1 MDENL
6 IKLIGCFD
14 YDRMKKQCQK
24 YDLTKVTEIDNKSE
38 EQLKTYEMTTE
49 EEITKGDILNIT
61 GSMFDTMLD
70 YVDNSNNELEQ
81 LQQQNQK
88 YKEVIDKAIKCIDYN
103 TKYRNGADIYQFVD
117 IESEILEPLK
127 FILELDEE
135 NGNAYLKE
143 FNDWLKEVE

>member
-1 MDENL
+1 MDKEQVTKILEKIKKIVGENNY
-6 IKLIGCFD
+6 KLALAITGHRTGKIRDVTMASKDGELLLEYVEQLEQQC
-14 YDRMKKQCQK
+14 KKQ
-24 YDLTKVTEIDNKSE
+24 
-38 EQLKTYEMTTE
+38 
-49 EEITKGDILNIT
+49 
-61 GSMFDTMLD
+61 
-70 YVDNSNNELEQ
+70 
-81 LQQQNQK
+81 
-88 YKEVIDKAIKCIDYN
+88 KEVIDKAIKCIDYN